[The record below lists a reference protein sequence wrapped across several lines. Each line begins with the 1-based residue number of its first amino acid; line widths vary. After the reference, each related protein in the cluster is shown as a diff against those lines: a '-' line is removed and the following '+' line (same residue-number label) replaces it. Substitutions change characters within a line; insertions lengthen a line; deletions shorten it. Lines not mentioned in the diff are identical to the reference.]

1 MSVQCHAC
9 VGSTSIAEGTR
20 DGQQILSGTPG
31 RVFGQLIYVT
41 SLNFTAWLVYR
52 AHNLRTRSVKLLILD
67 EADEML
73 YKGV

>member
-31 RVFGQLIYVT
+31 RVFGCSCECYNVVRRLDYGSKVHDWPIQILLKRLFVI
-41 SLNFTAWLVYR
+41 LVV
-52 AHNLRTRSVKLLILD
+52 LTQ
-67 EADEML
+67 
-73 YKGV
+73 